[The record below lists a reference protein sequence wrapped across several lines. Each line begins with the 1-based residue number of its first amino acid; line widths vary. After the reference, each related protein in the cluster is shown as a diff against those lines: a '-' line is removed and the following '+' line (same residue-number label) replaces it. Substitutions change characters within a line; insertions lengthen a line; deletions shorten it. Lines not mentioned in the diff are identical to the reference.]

1 MAHHWAAARV
11 LRAYERG
18 EDQSMKRPIKYF
30 LKPGGEGDYVY
41 IEVDEPAAEGGADRA
56 SSLGEKVEEAT
67 QSLDEALDQIKPAA
81 RAVFAKLADVAADIS
96 EISMEF
102 GVKLDTKLGAMFA
115 SASVEAQYTVSLK
128 WQRAHPVTPTAQQ

>member
-1 MAHHWAAARV
+1 
-11 LRAYERG
+11 
-18 EDQSMKRPIKYF
+18 MKRPIKYF

-41 IEVDEPAAEGGADRA
+41 IEVDEPEAESGADRA
-56 SSLGEKVEEAT
+56 SSLGEKVEVAT

-81 RAVFAKLADVAADIS
+81 REVFAKLADVAADIS

-102 GVKLDTKLGAMFA
+102 GIKLDTKLGAMFA

-128 WQRAHPVTPTAQQ
+128 WQRAHPVAPTASR